1 MLVQV
6 EFLGS
11 FKNGF
16 KWNSKIDLYLGDGI
30 VDIVGATK
38 KSLHIVPEGGTMKDR
53 ISVPKDK
60 IKIIK
65 VIK

>member
-1 MLVQV
+1 MLVEV

-11 FKNGF
+11 FKDGF
-16 KWNSKIDLYLGDGI
+16 KWNSQKDLYLGDGI

-38 KSLHIVPEGGTMKDR
+38 KNLHIMLPCETM

-60 IKIIK
+60 IKIIRR
-65 VIK
+65 VD

>member
-38 KSLHIVPEGGTMKDR
+38 KSLHIIPEGGTMRDC

-60 IKIIK
+60 IKIIRR
-65 VIK
+65 VD